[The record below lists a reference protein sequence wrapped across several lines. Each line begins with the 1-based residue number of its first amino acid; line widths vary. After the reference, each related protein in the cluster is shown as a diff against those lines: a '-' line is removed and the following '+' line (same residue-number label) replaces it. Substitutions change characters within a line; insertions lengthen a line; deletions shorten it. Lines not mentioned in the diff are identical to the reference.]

1 MSQSKHL
8 KKKVCQ
14 YCGKEYLHWNG
25 RSKYCEGP
33 HYATCVVCG
42 KKFEFDISKGR
53 IPNCCCKECTK
64 ELRRRTSVEKYGTD
78 VPSKS
83 IKVKDKLSDSCK
95 KAQEDVRKRNL
106 EKYGVE
112 NTSQLPEVR
121 KRISDT
127 LKSEQSQKKFKSTM
141 RSRYGVD
148 YAMQSEE
155 LFKKH
160 AKASKSAV
168 ALDGTKFDSV
178 EEKDVYE
185 FLVRN
190 NVNFQTQVPIT
201 YTASDGT
208 SHVTYVDF
216 CIDGI
221 LFEVKGGHLLDGVFD
236 YKGVP
241 IADKLNV
248 YRRHHVVV
256 VTDEGHRSLFGK
268 PNSKE
273 SNGLKYLNKCP
284 YPLIGVDVSL
294 FTNPAFPYKEDRPPE
309 FYDVEVSGQKSSYE
323 AFFDEQIRLR
333 MILNRVQYSGGFV
346 DGNQILT
353 ALNVTRTCK
362 QPSWFSKAFA
372 KRIIENFVTSD
383 VVVDP
388 FAGWGTR
395 YEACVEL
402 GKLYVGCDLNKKLVD
417 WHRSRGRDIKY
428 CDAKKFKY
436 NAPCSVFVCPPYQ
449 DKEVYGS
456 FQDSSLTQCQWLQ
469 VVMNNVPNAS
479 EYVMVCKV
487 VDSGW
492 QKYVVD
498 EKVNKSHFGV
508 NKEYVLVVPG
518 KDSRNYTITKDDLKH
533 MQEQADRLNE
543 YRKLVSAS
551 KKKKDRW
558 VWMSNKST
566 GECRCVPSDT
576 EKQFEQ
582 YGWVRGRLSFSENMS
597 DRVWVTDGKSNL
609 RVHKKEV
616 NQYLEAGW
624 KLGRSYK
631 GTLGYKWVNNG
642 TDSKYVSSDEAERL
656 VSEGWACG
664 IVRRRK
670 GCSTAGI
677 KNKGR
682 VHVHNPETGQ
692 SRMVSQEEARTLVL
706 EGWKLGRGSFSMSNR
721 TWIHNDMLQQNKRV
735 KFDNVSAYE
744 QRGWVRGRGRYNKK

>member
-1 MSQSKHL
+1 MPRSYKRR
-8 KKKVCQ
+8 VCQ
-14 YCGKEYLHWNG
+14 YCGREYYHWNG
-25 RSKYCEGP
+25 KSKYCDGP

-42 KKFEFDISKGR
+42 KQFEFDVSKGK
-53 IPNCCCKECTK
+53 IPNCCSKDCTK
-64 ELRRRTSVEKYGTD
+64 ELRKRTCVEKYGTE
-78 VPSKS
+78 VASNNKS
-83 IKVKDKLSDSCK
+83 VREKLSESAYRSLDDRK
-95 KAQEDVRKRNL
+95 KTCL
-106 EKYGVE
+106 ERYGFE
-112 NTSQLPEVR
+112 NPSSSPEVR
-121 KRISDT
+121 RKISESVRSDECAVKT
-127 LKSEQSQKKFKSTM
+127 KKTM
-141 RSRYGVD
+141 NERYGVD
-148 YAMQSEE
+148 YAMQSKE
-155 LFKKH
+155 LFQKH

-168 ALDGTKFDSV
+168 ALDGTQFDSV

-190 NVNFQTQVPIT
+190 NVDFQTQIPIT
-201 YTASDGT
+201 YEASDGT

-216 CIDGI
+216 CIEGV

-241 IADKLNV
+241 IADKLDV
-248 YRRHHVVV
+248 YKRHHVVV
-256 VTDEGHRSLFGK
+256 VTDEGHRYLFGK

-294 FTNPAFPYKEDRPPE
+294 FVNPQFPYKEDRPKE

-333 MILNRVQYSGGFV
+333 MILNRVQYSGGFI
-346 DGNQILT
+346 DGNQVLT

-372 KRIIENFVTSD
+372 KRVIENFVTSD

-395 YEACVEL
+395 YDACVEL
-402 GKLYVGCDLNKKLVD
+402 NKLYVGCDLNKKLVD
-417 WHRSRGRDIKY
+417 WHKSRGRDVQY
-428 CDAKKFKY
+428 NDAKEFKY
-436 NAPCSVFVCPPYQ
+436 DGPCSVFVCPPYQ

-487 VDSGW
+487 VDPGW
-492 QKYVVD
+492 EKYVVD

-518 KDSRNYTITKDDLKH
+518 KDSSKYTLTKDDLKH

-551 KKKKDRW
+551 KKRKDSW
-558 VWMSNKST
+558 IWMSNKST
-566 GECRCVPSDT
+566 GECRCVPPDT

-582 YGWVRGRLSFSENMS
+582 YGWVRGRLSFSRDMS
-597 DRVWVTDGKSNL
+597 NRVWLTDGNNNV
-609 RVHKKEV
+609 RVHKEETSK
-616 NQYLEAGW
+616 YLDSGW
-624 KLGRSYK
+624 KFGRSYK
-631 GTLGYKWVNNG
+631 GTLGHKWVNNG
-642 TDSKYVSSDEAERL
+642 TESKYVSPDEAVSL
-656 VSEGWACG
+656 VSEGWTYG
-664 IVRRRK
+664 IVGRRK
-670 GCSTAGI
+670 GDYTSGK
-677 KNKGR
+677 KNKGF
-682 VHVHNPETGQ
+682 VHVHNTETGQ
-692 SRMVSQEEARTLVL
+692 SKMVLPEEAQSLISN
-706 EGWKLGRGSFSMSNR
+706 GWKYGRGNFSMSNYA
-721 TWIHNDMLQQNKRV
+721 WMHNDTLKQNRCV
-735 KFDNVSAYE
+735 KFEDVPVYE
-744 QRGWVRGRGRYNKK
+744 QRGWVRGQGRYNKK